1 MKNHSLT
8 ERFEKKKASIQQHL
22 YDDRN
27 DPDLSLLDLVDFS
40 HSIMA
45 SMFASM
51 MLGREIL

>member
-1 MKNHSLT
+1 MVSQNVLK
-8 ERFEKKKASIQQHL
+8 KKKASIQQHL

>member
-51 MLGREIL
+51 MLG